1 MESTKI
7 LGTQADYGNIAQ
19 KLLLPDKIPKQLLL
33 NNPARKSFTRNPAVR
48 AN

>member
-19 KLLLPDKIPKQLLL
+19 KLLLPDKIPKQFL
-33 NNPARKSFTRNPAVR
+33 NNPARKSFTRKPAVR